1 MTLMSAQIQ
10 FIDCQLSLIHI
21 PLSIYPLVLQPILR
35 LLLLSDDVSNAS
47 TQNGHIPV
55 PWAAR
60 HPFLNISVT
69 PVECSIVCLKE
80 YAQKFFEPVVNI
92 TNGSKDRI
100 SITSEDYTVVQ
111 VDGEGLDA
119 GQRVLEL
126 TSPLALAG
134 VSIFF
139 ITTYFSDYILV
150 PVKSRDQVVS
160 ALEDRGFAFERR
172 GDSVFR
178 TAHTYQQN
186 QAHQHRPMSS
196 TSSIEVPPQTPP
208 PSNIA
213 ELQHRTF
220 ALLQRQNIS
229 PHADSTIRLVQC
241 AGRKDDEASSVIRG
255 RRANESHLHLSLIKC
270 LIAQPRL
277 LSLTLTATDS
287 ASVLLEERFLPHFSA
302 ANSPDGDDALLGS
315 KEDIL
320 IPITLDLR
328 GLPLESTGIVC
339 GVAGK
344 LVGGTSGA
352 GAASNGDALPAV
364 EMSYLS
370 TARAGTVM
378 VGEAE
383 LGRALEALRGV
394 ENGITEE

>member
-1 MTLMSAQIQ
+1 MSAQIQ
-10 FIDCQLSLIHI
+10 FINCQLSLIHI
-21 PLSIYPLVLQPILR
+21 PLSLYPQVLQPILQ
-35 LLLLSDDVSNAS
+35 LLLLSEDFGDNPR
-47 TQNGHIPV
+47 QNGHSPV

-69 PVECSIVCLKE
+69 PIECSIVCSKE
-80 YAQKFFEPVVNI
+80 YARDLFEPIVG
-92 TNGSKDRI
+92 TFNGSKESI
-100 SITSEDYTVVQ
+100 CITSEDYTVVQ

-150 PVKSRDQVVS
+150 PVKSRDQVVR
-160 ALEDRGFAFERR
+160 ALEHRGFAFERY
-172 GDSVFR
+172 GDTLSGMAQQHHYHHHHTR
-178 TAHTYQQN
+178 TT
-186 QAHQHRPMSS
+186 SS
-196 TSSIEVPPQTPP
+196 TSSIDVPPQTPP
-208 PSNIA
+208 PSNIS
-213 ELQHRTF
+213 ELQQRTF
-220 ALLQRQNIS
+220 ALLRQQGVS
-229 PHADSTIRLVQC
+229 PKADPSIRLVQC
-241 AGRKDDEASSVIRG
+241 AGRKDDESSSSIRG
-255 RRANESHLHLSLIKC
+255 RTSNENNLHLSLIKC
-270 LIAQPRL
+270 LVAEPRL
-277 LSLTLTATDS
+277 LSLTLTATDP
-287 ASVLLEERFLPHFSA
+287 ASLLLEQRFLSYFASA
-302 ANSPDGDDALLGS
+302 TADGDDVLLGS

-344 LVGGTSGA
+344 LVGGTVGLGS
-352 GAASNGDALPAV
+352 DAPPAV

-378 VGEAE
+378 VGEEE
-383 LGRALEALRGV
+383 LDRALAALRGV
-394 ENGITEE
+394 ENGH